1 MNFFKAILI
10 PVFLFFVQSIS
21 AQKNNA
27 IKVTADK
34 NKILIGEPLLLTIE
48 ARLLPESVFSFSN
61 IDSLEHFELLDK
73 PVIDSA
79 SSATGRTIKGVYKIT
94 SFDSGHWVIP
104 AFVLSPGV
112 QSDTIPVDV
121 VFSAFDLNQDY
132 HGIKD
137 ILDVT
142 VTKKKFEWWWYAA
155 GAVLL
160 LALLVWLIRRKKPQ
174 SVVAPAVKQTVHPYQ
189 DAMVQLQLLQ
199 QQNPETKEYYS
210 RLTNIFRVYIFQKK
224 GILSLQKT
232 TDDMVAQLKSLSMD
246 KQQFSTLS
254 QSLRMSD
261 FVKFAKY
268 IPGGEE
274 DKNCFREIKNAIM
287 TIEKS
292 ETNSPSQGGSWR
304 EV

>member
-1 MNFFKAILI
+1 MNFYKAILI

-21 AQKNNA
+21 AQEGNT
-27 IKVTADK
+27 IKATADK

-48 ARLLPESVFSFSN
+48 AKLSPESVFPFSD
-61 IDSLEHFELLDK
+61 IDSMEHFELLGK

-79 SSATGRTIKGVYKIT
+79 SSATGTTIKGVYKIT

-104 AFVLSPGV
+104 AIVLSPGV

-137 ILDVT
+137 ILDIT

-155 GAVLL
+155 GAIVLL
-160 LALLVWLIRRKKPQ
+160 ILLVWLIRRKKPLP
-174 SVVAPAVKQTVHPYQ
+174 VVAPAVKQTVHPYR
-189 DAMVQLQLLQ
+189 DAMAQLQLLQ

-210 RLTNIFRVYIFQKK
+210 RLTNIFRVYIFQRK

-232 TDDMVAQLKSLSMD
+232 TDDLVVQLKNLSMD
-246 KQQFSTLS
+246 TQQFSTLS
-254 QSLRMSD
+254 QSLRMGD

-268 IPGGEE
+268 IPGGED
-274 DKNCFREIKNAIM
+274 DKNCFQEIKNAIM

-292 ETNSPSQGGSWR
+292 ETNSPSPGGS
-304 EV
+304 